1 MNKLLTKLIGVLLLL
16 SGSSLPGFTQI
27 YAPENPPEPNQYFKL
42 TIESDPAYISYIS
55 GSGSYMEGTSVC
67 INASA
72 NSTNY
77 KFDHW
82 SLNGKDYGTEQKFIY
97 TTPAAK
103 SSLVAHFKYVPENPA
118 EPTLVSKKKLYL
130 NCTPEGSCSFN
141 RTSGEKVEA
150 NSNVWMSCYVNSG
163 YNFLGW
169 YANGVLVSSYID
181 FNFQM
186 PGSETTL
193 TAMFK
198 YSPSN
203 PGEPESSKNED
214 IQNTAQG
221 DVNADGLINV
231 ADAMEIVNAVM
242 SETTEKIAKGV
253 GDLNNDGIINTAD
266 AMEIIN
272 KCIGTK

>member
-1 MNKLLTKLIGVLLLL
+1 MNKLSTKVIGVLLLL
-16 SGSSLPGFTQI
+16 SGSSLPGFTQN
-27 YAPENPPEPNQYFKL
+27 YTPENPPEPNQYFKL
-42 TIESDPAYISYIS
+42 TVDSDPAYISYIS
-55 GSGSYMEGTSVC
+55 GSGSYMEGTSVW

-82 SLNGKDYGTEQKFIY
+82 SLNGKDYGTEQNFIY

-118 EPTLVSKKKLYL
+118 EPTLVVKKRLYL

-141 RTSGEKVEA
+141 RTSGEKVETDSYVWMYCYA
-150 NSNVWMSCYVNSG
+150 NSSYK
-163 YNFLGW
+163 FLGW
-169 YANGVLVSSYID
+169 YANGVLVSTNID

-203 PGEPESSKNED
+203 PGEPGSAGGD
-214 IQNTAQG
+214 IQNTALG
-221 DVNADGLINV
+221 DVNADGSINV
-231 ADAMEIVNAVM
+231 TDAMKIINAVV
-242 SETTEKIAKGV
+242 SETTAQISKGV
-253 GDLNNDGIINTAD
+253 GDMNNDGIINTTD
-266 AMEIIN
+266 AMEII
-272 KCIGTK
+272 KYSIGTK